1 MTGLQEKLARLG
13 RSDETARAI
22 LKLLMGRKRIRSRHK
37 IKQLVREV
45 QGIHPGATDS
55 SVRLVLKRL
64 AGMMA
69 GGFAIVHYSEGA
81 QYVTWGDALK
91 SNLPRALMR
100 GRKAA

>member
-1 MTGLQEKLARLG
+1 MTALQEKLTNLG

-22 LKLLMGRKRIRSRHK
+22 LKLLMGRKRIRSKHK

-45 QGIHPGATDS
+45 QGIYPGATDS

-64 AGMMA
+64 SSISA
-69 GGFAIVHYSEGA
+69 GGFPIIHYSDGA

-91 SNLPRALMR
+91 SNLPRTLMR